1 MKNHQ
6 CVKYKS
12 CDNVP
17 CGQSMNKCKP
27 SYCVPGSSR
36 NWTHCNMSNWGGP
49 QSHRRRQKCRD
60 ESKCRTSKRS
70 AKTRDT
76 VDAQTLH
83 QKMPYIWRFLK
94 PHTRRHM
101 IELAKKPVKEIN
113 IPGHVFPD
121 SPNKF
126 QTKKLSQRYKHLRKT
141 YRKI

>member
-1 MKNHQ
+1 MTSK
-6 CVKYKS
+6 CVKYKT
-12 CDNVP
+12 CENVP
-17 CGQSMNKCKP
+17 CGHTMNKCKP

-36 NWTHCNMSNWGGP
+36 NWTQCNMSNWGGP
-49 QSHRRRQKCRD
+49 QSHRLRRTCRD
-60 ESKCRTSKRS
+60 ESKCRTSKRT

-113 IPGHVFPD
+113 IPSHVFPD

-126 QTKKLSQRYKHLRKT
+126 QTKKQAHRYKQLRKR

>member
-1 MKNHQ
+1 MQNHPIVSQEALEIGHIVICLIGEDLNHIAGDRNVAMKASVGP
-6 CVKYKS
+6 VKE
-12 CDNVP
+12 P
-17 CGQSMNKCKP
+17 RKP
-27 SYCVPGSSR
+27 VILSI
-36 NWTHCNMSNWGGP
+36 
-49 QSHRRRQKCRD
+49 
-60 ESKCRTSKRS
+60 
-70 AKTRDT
+70 
-76 VDAQTLH
+76 AQTLH